1 MLYLQIQI
9 KKKWRCYIMKSIC
22 CKYVFRMM
30 IVLGCASLFG
40 CVSAK
45 FNLFPDGSEP
55 LREYTLSGSGDEKIL
70 IMSIHGVISDSPE
83 TSYISRTKPSMVQEV
98 VSQLRLAEKDK
109 KVKAILLKIN
119 SPGGSVTA
127 SDIIYHELEAYKK
140 RTGNKIVV
148 CMMDVAASGGYY
160 VALPGDCIVAHPT
173 TVTGSVGVIMMRP
186 KFVGLMDKLGLKVDV
201 TKSGKNKDM
210 GSPFRQGTQEEDQ
223 LFQGIIDGLYKKF
236 SGLVLKHRNVDEAA
250 MAEIASARVM
260 LAEEALKLNMI
271 DKIGYINDA
280 VAEARSISDLPPST
294 KLVVYRRTE
303 FQNDNVYNDTTFQ
316 ADKGISLV
324 NLGMLEGLT
333 QAKAG
338 FYYLWL
344 PGGTE

>member
-1 MLYLQIQI
+1 
-9 KKKWRCYIMKSIC
+9 MKSIYS
-22 CKYVFRMM
+22 KYVFRM
-30 IVLGCASLFG
+30 IIILGCASLFG

-55 LREYTLSGSGDEKIL
+55 LREYTLSGYEDEKIL

-83 TSYISRTKPSMVQEV
+83 SSYISRSKPSMVQEI
-98 VSQLRLAEKDK
+98 VSQLRLAEKDRR
-109 KVKAILLKIN
+109 VKAILLKIN

-140 RTGNKIVV
+140 RTGNKVVV

-160 VALPGDCIVAHPT
+160 VALPADSIIAHPT

-186 KFVGLMDKLGLKVDV
+186 KFVGLMDKLGLKVEV

-223 LFQGIIDGLYKKF
+223 LFQGITDGLYKKF
-236 SGLVLKHRNVDEAA
+236 AALVVKHRSIDEAG
-250 MAEIASARVM
+250 MIEIASARVM
-260 LAEEALKLNMI
+260 LADEALKLNMI
-271 DKIGYINDA
+271 DKVGYINDA
-280 VAEARSISDLPPST
+280 IAETRKLAELPVGT

-303 FQNDNVYNDTTFQ
+303 YQNDNVYNDTTFQ
-316 ADKGISLV
+316 ADKGIALV

-333 QAKAG
+333 QAKTG
-338 FYYLWL
+338 FYYLWM

>member
-1 MLYLQIQI
+1 MKTVCI
-9 KKKWRCYIMKSIC
+9 KYAFKL
-22 CKYVFRMM
+22 M

-55 LREYTLSGSGDEKIL
+55 LREYTLGGYGEDKIL
-70 IMSIHGVISDSPE
+70 IMSIHGVISDSPDS
-83 TSYISRTKPSMVQEV
+83 SYLSARTKPSMVQEV
-98 VSQLRLAEKDK
+98 VSQLRLAEMDK
-109 KVKAILLKIN
+109 NVKAILLKIN

-127 SDIIYHELEAYKK
+127 SDIIYHELEGYKK
-140 RTGNKIVV
+140 RTGNKVVV

-160 VALPGDCIVAHPT
+160 VALPADKIVAHPT

-186 KFVGLMDKLGLKVDV
+186 KFVGLMDKLGLKVEV

-210 GSPFRQGTQEEDQ
+210 GSPFRPGTPEEEK
-223 LFQGIIDGLYKKF
+223 LFQDITDGLYKKF
-236 SGLVLKHRNVDEAA
+236 AALVAKHRKIDEAA
-250 MAEIASARVM
+250 MSEIASARVM
-260 LAEEALKLNMI
+260 LADDALKLNMI
-271 DKIGYINDA
+271 DKVGYMNDA
-280 VAEARSISDLPPST
+280 IAETRSIAELPSST
-294 KLVVYRRTE
+294 KLIVYRRTE
-303 FQNDNVYNDTTFQ
+303 FQNDNIYNDTTFQ
-316 ADKGISLV
+316 SDKGISLV

-333 QAKAG
+333 QTKAG